1 MLCTEQ
7 NTGPY
12 MKSRLASHPPQLPS
26 VFFYFVGKFSSFSKQ
41 KKFAHFVAV
50 KIYRPVSPVK
60 FLRYKV
66 LSRYLDAAFSV
77 YNYALIH
84 FAFTVS

>member
-1 MLCTEQ
+1 
-7 NTGPY
+7 

-50 KIYRPVSPVK
+50 EIYRPASPVK
-60 FLRYKV
+60 FIRYKV
-66 LSRYLDAAFSV
+66 LSRYLDMPPFP
-77 YNYALIH
+77 YTIMHL
-84 FAFTVS
+84 FTLHSRSLKRW